1 MSRSNAELGRLVAE
15 GRPLAVVFFRYLD
28 ERESLA
34 GLLDLLLP
42 EGASMRRVDGL
53 APVFDP
59 ATFDQTLAVFFPDA
73 ASEEAAVGE
82 LERRRDVLVARRA
95 TAVLFFPVGGAAARR
110 LGETPSLASW
120 LRGQMY
126 TSGLDELDPDTGDD
140 EDFDRARAAFE
151 ARTRQTPEAWWEAW
165 SRGAIESTL
174 VNHLLAVEAERLCIE
189 PLA

>member
-1 MSRSNAELGRLVAE
+1 VSRSNAELGRLAAE

-34 GLLDLLLP
+34 GLLELLLP
-42 EGASMRRVDGL
+42 EGASMQRVDEL
-53 APVFDP
+53 AAVFDP

-73 ASEEAAVGE
+73 TSEEEAVGE
-82 LERRRDVLVARRA
+82 LERRRDALVARRA

-110 LGETPSLASW
+110 LHETPSLASW

-126 TSGLDELDPDTGDD
+126 TSGLDELDPDTGGD

-174 VNHLLAVEAERLCIE
+174 VHHLLAVEAERLCIE
-189 PLA
+189 PLS